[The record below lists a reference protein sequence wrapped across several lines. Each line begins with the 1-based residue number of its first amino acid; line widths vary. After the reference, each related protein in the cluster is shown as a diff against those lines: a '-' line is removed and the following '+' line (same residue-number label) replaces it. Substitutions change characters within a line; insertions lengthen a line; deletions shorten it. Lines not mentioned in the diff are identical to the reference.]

1 MGVSTAFK
9 AMETEKGD
17 DKNSIQR
24 KETKNNTLKDAA
36 ECREYPQLQQSFLQG
51 KQAFVL
57 EGAKDHL
64 SLPQAC
70 QNVHP
75 RVLCYLGPRR

>member
-1 MGVSTAFK
+1 MSLFETSIHSLENIIMGVSTAFK

-36 ECREYPQLQQSFLQG
+36 ECREYPQLRQSFLQG

-57 EGAKDHL
+57 
-64 SLPQAC
+64 
-70 QNVHP
+70 
-75 RVLCYLGPRR
+75 

>member
-1 MGVSTAFK
+1 MSLFETSIHSSESIIMGVSTAFK

-24 KETKNNTLKDAA
+24 KGTKNNTLKDAA
-36 ECREYPQLQQSFLQG
+36 ECRECPQLRQAFLQG

-57 EGAKDHL
+57 
-64 SLPQAC
+64 
-70 QNVHP
+70 
-75 RVLCYLGPRR
+75 